1 MDASHGGGRGWADGP
16 AAAMASRAQSCDYRL
31 SVCRSVAEDILTPW
45 RIAAWG
51 GPGHRG
57 HSDELLPVLRLEFGG
72 GEEEEAGGRRAAKD
86 DTAAP
91 RDGG

>member
-1 MDASHGGGRGWADGP
+1 M
-16 AAAMASRAQSCDYRL
+16 
-31 SVCRSVAEDILTPW
+31 CRSVAEDEKLSHGGILTPW